1 MTTAKRVGLASVV
14 LISLGA
20 SAAYYATTMAVRGYE
35 VHTQTLGY
43 LVLGLIAAL
52 TCLILV
58 VFWRNVHRTVNS
70 IATQL
75 EQMADKRQIGLLMI
89 DGNDELTQ
97 ITGPLNHFLT
107 VIGDEF
113 VRIQSEKRELQ
124 IKSRISGAEK
134 KHTEAIVFSI
144 SDAVIVTNRFDE
156 MILAN
161 ESAEKLMGFSLKHSM
176 RKNID
181 HVIHDG
187 TLVRL
192 IRETRSGGY
201 PGTVGVPWP
210 DGSEAS
216 IPARREKPHF
226 TRKVVEHTIDQKG
239 QPRTF
244 NATLSCVMTP
254 EGKVSGVVAVLHD
267 VTREKEIAQMKTDFV
282 SSVSHELRTPLSSI
296 KAYVEMLMDGEA
308 RDEKTRREFHEIIAG
323 EADRLNR
330 LIENILNISRIE
342 SGVVRVVREPMSL
355 TEVSRRVLDVVAP
368 QAQARNITLLD
379 RLTPVE
385 HRVEADRDMIYQ
397 AVLNL
402 ASNAIKY
409 TPDGGTV
416 TISTSV
422 DERKGV
428 VVCEVADTG
437 VGIDSEDL
445 PRIFERFYRVQKHTK
460 MAKGTGLGLTLVKQ
474 IIESVHDGK
483 LSVTSETGV
492 GSTFGFELPTL

>member
-35 VHTQTLGY
+35 VHTRTLGS

-58 VFWRNVHRTVNS
+58 VFWRNVHRTVS
-70 IATQL
+70 GIATQL
-75 EQMADKRQIGLLMI
+75 KQMADKRQIGLLMI
-89 DGNDELTQ
+89 DGADELVQ
-97 ITGPLNHFLT
+97 ITAPLNRFLT
-107 VIGDEF
+107 VMRDEF
-113 VRIQSEKRELQ
+113 GQIQSENRELQ
-124 IKSRISGAEK
+124 IQSRIAGAEK

-161 ESAEKLMGFSLKHSM
+161 KAAEKLMGFSLKHSL

-192 IRETRSGGY
+192 IRETRSSGHR
-201 PGTVGVPWP
+201 
-210 DGSEAS
+210 GSSTAEHGEQR
-216 IPARREKPHF
+216 PPRF

-239 QPRTF
+239 QPSTF
-244 NATLSCVMTP
+244 SATLSCVMTP

-267 VTREKEIAQMKTDFV
+267 VTREKEISQMKTDFV

-296 KAYVEMLMDGEA
+296 KAYVEMLLDGEA
-308 RDEKTRREFHEIIAG
+308 TDEKTQREFHEIIAG
-323 EADRLNR
+323 EADRLSR

-355 TEVSRRVLDVVAP
+355 TETVRQTLDVVIP
-368 QAQARNITLLD
+368 QAKAKNITLID
-379 RLTPVE
+379 RLVPAY
-385 HRVEADRDMIYQ
+385 HQVEADRDMIYQ
-397 AVLNL
+397 ATLNL
-402 ASNAIKY
+402 TSNAIKY
-409 TPDGGTV
+409 TPVGGTV
-416 TISTSV
+416 TVSTSV
-422 DERKGV
+422 DERRGV
-428 VVCEVADTG
+428 AVCEVTDTG
-437 VGIDSEDL
+437 VGINSEEL
-445 PRIFERFYRVQKHTK
+445 PHIFDKFYRVQDHTK
-460 MAKGTGLGLTLVKQ
+460 MAKGTGLGLTLVKH

-483 LSVTSETGV
+483 LSVTSETDG
-492 GSTFGFELPTL
+492 GSTFSFELPILE